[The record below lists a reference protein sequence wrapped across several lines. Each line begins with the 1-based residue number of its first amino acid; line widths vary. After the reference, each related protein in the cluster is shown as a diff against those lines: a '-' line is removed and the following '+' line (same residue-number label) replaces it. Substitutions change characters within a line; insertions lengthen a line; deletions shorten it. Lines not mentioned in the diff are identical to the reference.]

1 MDRIDLHIDVDS
13 VSYGEFRSEVEEE
26 PSKTIKER
34 VDKVRKI
41 QLERFKNDGI
51 FTNADMSNALIKRY
65 CKIDDKCEKMLEQAF
80 KMLNLSARAT
90 NRILKVARTIADMD
104 GAINIEQ
111 KHLAEAIQYRS
122 LDKKYFD

>member
-26 PSKTIKER
+26 PSKTTKER

-65 CKIDDKCEKMLEQAF
+65 CKIDDKCEKTLEQAF